1 MGLSD
6 NALATVLAET
16 ADLGRFQ
23 AALVRERVIR
33 NTMAQ
38 TGEGRTTVVDM
49 INALDSM
56 DQEAV
61 LDLTEGEPTTLVDA
75 LRRYVAE
82 LEKRDPDG
90 DELTPVARITG
101 DLGALLAYPWPDEEA
116 LVSLHDP
123 HYGMALH
130 FTDGEDG
137 DLEIRMGS
145 NRHLVYTAKSG
156 IQGWEAVEARRVAE
170 AVYRA
175 TLVRVIPDRD
185 HHVQLNSS
193 DRAAL
198 VAWLEQ
204 PNGSIWMGRLTLDAA
219 GSGVIVRTRARADQ
233 GAARG
238 AQNQAMNRA

>member
-6 NALATVLAET
+6 KSLATVLAET

-38 TGEGRTTVVDM
+38 TGEGRDTVVDM
-49 INALDSM
+49 VDALESM

-82 LEKRDPDG
+82 LEARDPDG
-90 DELTPVARITG
+90 DELTPVARVTG

-116 LVSLHDP
+116 LISLHNP
-123 HYGMALH
+123 HYGLALH
-130 FTDGEDG
+130 MDEGEDR
-137 DLEIRMGS
+137 DLEIRMGN
-145 NRHLVYTAKSG
+145 NRHLVATVNWERAGSG
-156 IQGWEAVEARRVAE
+156 GQAAAEEVAQ

-175 TLVRVIPDRD
+175 TLARVIPDRD
-185 HHVQLNSS
+185 HHVQLNTS

-198 VAWLEQ
+198 LAWLER
-204 PNGSIWMGRLTLDAA
+204 PNGSIWLGRLTLDAA
-219 GSGVIVRTRARADQ
+219 GSGVIVRTRPFSHQSLPRTEV
-233 GAARG
+233 
-238 AQNQAMNRA
+238 